1 MKSEESATY
10 PDHTADQ
17 RIRKSGIMWLPV
29 AKQSSNL
36 LYVVHTKLP
45 VSDQATLQ
53 PRICIVKVIFF
64 NWKIQ
69 DNLGSIVAVRFLYDE
84 GGFEAYMCTKI
95 KVSILFRCLSEFSS
109 VDSFTPLKN
118 KFGSA
123 TLI

>member
-1 MKSEESATY
+1 MKNEESATY

-29 AKQSSNL
+29 AKQSSYL

-45 VSDQATLQ
+45 VSDQAILQ
-53 PRICIVKVIFF
+53 PRICIVEVIFF

-69 DNLGSIVAVRFLYDE
+69 HNLGSNVAVSFLYE
-84 GGFEAYMCTKI
+84 GGSRTYMYTKI

-118 KFGSA
+118 KSGSA
-123 TLI
+123 ALI